1 MMLAI
6 STQFAQ
12 IFQAAQCNTFLA
24 VEGNIFL
31 WPRGSLLLLCWD
43 SIVIHFLGL
52 RRPKSKSA
60 SSLGDPET
68 TFNLSDANTAEQEA
82 KLHKV
87 ADEFTQT
94 MLNFDALVEAVQSEQ
109 YSSVVSRALE
119 EKSDS
124 ILQLDKEEVDYMKGR
139 RTIVR
144 NRSELRGGGGYRPFA
159 QKRGTPTHSS
169 EALIRKKST
178 NISEK
183 GQKSRK
189 TQIFSKK

>member
-1 MMLAI
+1 
-6 STQFAQ
+6 
-12 IFQAAQCNTFLA
+12 
-24 VEGNIFL
+24 
-31 WPRGSLLLLCWD
+31 LLLCWD

-144 NRSELRGGGGYRPFA
+144 NRSELREGGGLPPFRPK
-159 QKRGTPTHSS
+159 KRDPYPFVRS
-169 EALIRKKST
+169 LNKKKINEHFGKRT
-178 NISEK
+178 KIAKNAN
-183 GQKSRK
+183 
-189 TQIFSKK
+189 F